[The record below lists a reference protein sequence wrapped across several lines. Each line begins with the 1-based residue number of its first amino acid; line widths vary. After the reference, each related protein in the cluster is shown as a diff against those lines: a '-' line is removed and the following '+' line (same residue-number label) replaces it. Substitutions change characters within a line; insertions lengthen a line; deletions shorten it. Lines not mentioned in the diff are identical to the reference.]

1 MKKGFDFQFDPLAN
15 DLKMGRVIV
24 GVRRKAE
31 DEGLGAIDVEGEDGV
46 RLKGRE
52 YPDTLLITRDVGS
65 TDG

>member
-15 DLKMGRVIV
+15 DLAMGRVIV
-24 GVRRKAE
+24 GVRRKEE

-52 YPDTLLITRDVGS
+52 YPDTL
-65 TDG
+65 